1 MTTDPIADIII
12 RIKNAHMARHT
23 SVELPFSKIKK
34 SIADILVEEGYISD
48 VTVKEGTP
56 FKSLVLTLKYIGRLP
71 VINDVKRLSK
81 PGRRLYAPAKQIPKA
96 LGGYGI
102 TIISTSKG
110 VMTDKK
116 ARKQNIGGELL
127 CQVW

>member
-1 MTTDPIADIII
+1 MITDPIADTII
-12 RIKNAHMARHT
+12 RIKNAHMAGRR
-23 SVELPFSKIKK
+23 SVEVPFSMMKK
-34 SIADILVEEGYISD
+34 SIADILLAEGYIENFE
-48 VTVKEGTP
+48 VKEGKP
-56 FKSLVLTLKYIGRLP
+56 FSTMVMKLKYVGKTP

-81 PGRRLYAPAKQIPKA
+81 PGRRLYATAKKIPRC

-102 TIISTSKG
+102 TIVSTSKG
-110 VMTDKK
+110 LMTDKQ